1 VQVEELLEPWGDF
14 LEAAAGAD
22 GALAGL
28 VFVALSINLERIL
41 KLPGVAS
48 RAGETLLLLAG
59 SLVAVLL
66 TLMPHESPRV
76 LGDLL
81 FAVGFVVWV
90 VPSVLQV
97 RSWGRHG
104 YYTPQLAAA
113 RFLLYQIAT
122 VPALL
127 MGFAVMGLLPGGLNW
142 LGAFI
147 VLAIIVALTNAWV
160 LLVEIVR

>member
-1 VQVEELLEPWGDF
+1 MEDLLEPWGDF

-41 KLPGVAS
+41 KLPSIPG
-48 RAGETLLLLAG
+48 RALETLILLAG
-59 SLVAVLL
+59 SLVCVLVA
-66 TLMPHESPRV
+66 LMPHESPQV
-76 LGDLL
+76 LGALL
-81 FAVGFVVWV
+81 FAVGLVVWG

-97 RSWGRHG
+97 RAWMQHS
-104 YYTPQLAAA
+104 YYSAQTAVF
-113 RFLLYQIAT
+113 RFLTYQIAAL
-122 VPALL
+122 PALL
-127 MGFAVMGLLPGGLNW
+127 MGFAVMGLLPGGLYW

-147 VLAIIVALTNAWV
+147 VLALIVALTNAWV